1 MTPFEQRR
9 AAQDAAAAQ
18 RYEDRIAQR
27 LSQMDAIRAG
37 DLVAANPPERIAA
50 RIDRLSRWCVD
61 DPLAHR
67 PDELPTAAPAQVA
80 ADALARAG
88 RAELPSD
95 VAVAVVEAEPAEPL
109 ATAGVV
115 LERIINTA
123 DFLGV
128 RYLELGIAAAR
139 AVGRIEI
146 RDGAGDV
153 EGHGT
158 GSMVS
163 ARLLLTNHHVLPDS
177 GTAAGSVVEFDFQ
190 DGRDG
195 RQLPTKT
202 FALDPESFFLADEDL
217 DFALV
222 AVGPGPEPLAGFGF
236 NRLIEARGKAVIG
249 EHVTIVQH
257 PRGGKKQIALRENKI
272 VDLAEPMLHYEAD
285 TEPGSSGSPVFN
297 DQWEIIALHHASV
310 PAPDRPELGGFQNE
324 GILVRKIVE
333 FVRDQ
338 PLTAQERRLFDEL
351 LEPESLARPRPPLSS
366 APTGGNGARPQL
378 SAGDGHAP
386 PAGGLAAATDLAPGA
401 SQPGASVAPPPTSRG
416 GELVLPLELTVR
428 IGPAGGQGGVLA
440 ARAAPDGAPA
450 STAAAVPE
458 ALAIDPDYASRR
470 GYDPGFLG
478 EAARVPLP
486 ALPDA
491 LRAEAAVRDAPGDPE
506 PHVLRYHHFS
516 VVQSR
521 VRRLAFLT
529 AVNIDG
535 AQSARIR
542 RGRDRWVLDPR
553 IPVAEQTGEAVYADN
568 PLDRG
573 HLVRRLDPAWGATA
587 SERQFANDDTFHF
600 TNCTPQHEDFN
611 QNQQTWAGLEDYVL
625 ENADNRDLRVSVFTG
640 PVFASDD
647 DVFEGV
653 RLPRQFWKV
662 VAMVKAGGQLSA
674 TAYLLSQE
682 RLLVGLE
689 SDEPFSYGAYETFQV
704 RIAEIARLTGLD
716 FGALEAADPLA
727 ALETT
732 ARIRRVK
739 TLDEVI
745 L

>member
-9 AAQDAAAAQ
+9 AAQDAAAAR

-27 LSQMDAIRAG
+27 LPQMDAIRAG
-37 DLVAANPPERIAA
+37 DLLAANSPERIAA
-50 RIDRLSRWCVD
+50 RIDRLSKWAVD
-61 DPLAHR
+61 DALPRTPA
-67 PDELPTAAPAQVA
+67 ELPTAAPAQVA
-80 ADALARAG
+80 ADALARTS
-88 RAELPSD
+88 RAALPAD
-95 VAVAVVEAEPAEPL
+95 VATAVVTAQPAQPL
-109 ATAGVV
+109 TTAGTV
-115 LERIINTA
+115 LERIINTS
-123 DFLGV
+123 DFLDV

-158 GSMVS
+158 GSLVS
-163 ARLLLTNHHVLPDS
+163 PRLLLTNHHVLDS
-177 GTAAGSVVEFDFQ
+177 AETAAGSVVQFDFQ
-190 DGRDG
+190 DGPDG
-195 RQLPTKT
+195 RQLPVKT
-202 FALDPESFFLADEDL
+202 FALDPTAFFLADERL

-222 AVGPGPEPLAGFGF
+222 AVGAGPEPLAGFGF

-257 PRGGKKQIALRENKI
+257 PRAGKKQLALRENKI
-272 VDLAEPMLHYEAD
+272 VDVAEPMLHYEAD

-310 PAPDRPELGGFQNE
+310 AAPDRPELGGFQNE

-338 PLTAQERRLFDEL
+338 PLTAQQRRLFEEL
-351 LEPESLARPRPPLSS
+351 IAPESLARPRP
-366 APTGGNGARPQL
+366 ARNGAGGADG
-378 SAGDGHAP
+378 AGRANGTGPRLAVARDG
-386 PAGGLAAATDLAPGA
+386 D
-401 SQPGASVAPPPTSRG
+401 V
-416 GELVLPLELTVR
+416 VIPLELTVR
-428 IGPAGGQGGVLA
+428 VGLAGTRDGVVAAAADGAGATNGAGAVVAPAGA
-440 ARAAPDGAPA
+440 
-450 STAAAVPE
+450 PE
-458 ALAIDPDYASRR
+458 AAIAIDPDYAGRR

-478 EAARVPLP
+478 AGAPIPLP
-486 ALPDA
+486 GLSPSQ
-491 LRAEAAVRDAPGDPE
+491 LAEAAVRDAPGDPE

-553 IPVAEQTGEAVYADN
+553 IPAAEQTGEQVYAGN

-587 SERQFANDDTFHF
+587 RERQLANDDTFHF

-611 QNQQTWAGLEDYVL
+611 QNQRTWAGLEDYVL
-625 ENADNRDLRVSVFTG
+625 ENADNRDLRVTVFTG
-640 PVFASDD
+640 PVFAPDD
-647 DVFEGV
+647 DGFAGV
-653 RLPRQFWKV
+653 LLPRQFWKV
-662 VAMVKAGGQLSA
+662 VAMVKADGRLSA

-682 RLLVGLE
+682 RLLRGLE
-689 SDEPFSYGAYETFQV
+689 SGEPFSYGAYETFQV
-704 RIAEIARLTGLD
+704 PVAEVARLTGLD
-716 FGALEAADPLA
+716 FGALPAADPLA

-732 ARIRRVK
+732 TTARRLR
-739 TLDEVI
+739 TLDEAI